1 MKRIRIVFATRTGHS
16 KKLAE
21 AIGRA
26 LNIRAENVKEKPA
39 LKDVD
44 LLFIVGGIYGGAS
57 MPELLS
63 FVDQLSPES
72 VRGAALITS
81 CASKKQ
87 RQKGVRSLLEKKG
100 IPVEDE
106 MVFRGSFLFLGM
118 GHPNDKDLA
127 EAERFAVR
135 LAEGD

>member
-26 LNIRAENVKEKPA
+26 LNIRAESVASKPDI
-39 LKDVD
+39 KDVD
-44 LLFIVGGIYGGAS
+44 LLFIVGGIYGGNS
-57 MPELLS
+57 MLELLS
-63 FVDQLSPES
+63 LVDRLGGGVGS
-72 VRGAALITS
+72 VALVTS

-87 RQKGVRSLLEKKG
+87 RQEAVRKRLEQKG
-100 IPVEDE
+100 IPVVDE
-106 MVFRGSFLFLGM
+106 MVCRGSFLFLGI
-118 GHPNDKDLA
+118 GHPNDADLA

-135 LAEGD
+135 LAEAD

>member
-26 LNIRAENVKEKPA
+26 LNIRAESVASKPDI
-39 LKDVD
+39 KDVD
-44 LLFIVGGIYGGAS
+44 LLFIVGGIYGGNS

-63 FVDQLSPES
+63 LVDRLGGGVGS
-72 VRGAALITS
+72 VALVTS

-87 RQKGVRSLLEKKG
+87 RQEAVRKRLEQKG
-100 IPVEDE
+100 IPVVDE
-106 MVFRGSFLFLGM
+106 MVCRGSFLFLGI
-118 GHPNDKDLA
+118 GHPNDADLA

-135 LAEGD
+135 LAEAD

>member
-16 KKLAE
+16 QKLAE

-26 LNIRAENVKEKPA
+26 LNIRAENVASKPEV
-39 LKDVD
+39 KGVD
-44 LLFIVGGIYGGAS
+44 LLFIVGGIYGGNSA
-57 MPELLS
+57 PALLS
-63 FVDQLSPES
+63 FVDQLDGS
-72 VRGAALITS
+72 VASAALITS

-87 RQKGVRSLLEKKG
+87 RQENVRKRLGQKG

-106 MVFRGSFLFLGM
+106 MICRGSFLFVGI

-135 LAEGD
+135 LAEAD